1 MPDKLTSIF
10 ISYAHA
16 DSPFVDRLEA
26 DLCQHGFAPW
36 VDRHGL
42 AGGQKWRRELEAAV
56 DRSQVLLVVLSPE
69 AMASEYVQQEYGYAS
84 DEGKVVIPLYYRPC
98 KVPMELRGFQ
108 WIEIHPL
115 LWIPETFGLIH
126 QLFISSRA
134 EVAQRRGTRKLG
146 SNQSNITEELYWLL
160 GTSV

>member
-84 DEGKVVIPLYYRPC
+84 DEGKVVIPVLATWYICLEQVTVKTREHAITDC
-98 KVPMELRGFQ
+98 KKTR
-108 WIEIHPL
+108 
-115 LWIPETFGLIH
+115 
-126 QLFISSRA
+126 SS
-134 EVAQRRGTRKLG
+134 GKM
-146 SNQSNITEELYWLL
+146 
-160 GTSV
+160 